1 MGTEDEYIKQAIAA
15 HKICGDGEFTK
26 KCNAWLENRFK
37 AQKVL
42 LTTSGTTALDMVA
55 LLCNIQ
61 PGDEV
66 ILPSYTFSSTATAFV
81 LAGAKLVFVDIR
93 PDTMNIDENNLN
105 ILLKEAMLLL
115 VYVLEQ
121 IFMVVFFNL
130 YDMGI
135 TNFSRGEVDSN
146 NCTGNLFGNWGLYY
160 DIVGGALPTD
170 NLRNAVDY
178 LDNNKDDLIVLL
190 SAKDEASNSLTEEM
204 IQTMQSLGLEFD
216 LANHYRWSYLAV
228 IDSGNVVYEDM
239 SDNKLEQETEIAGN
253 KIDMQSAGYETG
265 NIASIKINGL
275 EYALNKRGINIV
287 VYDKQANRVIDSVRI
302 DTYIGDELTR

>member
-1 MGTEDEYIKQAIAA
+1 
-15 HKICGDGEFTK
+15 
-26 KCNAWLENRFK
+26 
-37 AQKVL
+37 
-42 LTTSGTTALDMVA
+42 
-55 LLCNIQ
+55 
-61 PGDEV
+61 
-66 ILPSYTFSSTATAFV
+66 
-81 LAGAKLVFVDIR
+81 
-93 PDTMNIDENNLN
+93 
-105 ILLKEAMLLL
+105 
-115 VYVLEQ
+115 
-121 IFMVVFFNL
+121 
-130 YDMGI
+130 MGI